1 MIRWVELA
9 SATMPNNGGEL
20 RLMQRGSEYSIMSG
34 PIELMNSRLSGS
46 ETALA
51 RLAFDA
57 VGGRPGARILI
68 GGLGMGFTL
77 RAALAAFADDA
88 RMTVSEIVPAVTDW
102 ARGPLADLYAGSLD
116 DPRVTLHDG
125 DVSGLIRAG
134 EAAYDAIL
142 LDVDNGP
149 QGLTRKEND
158 RLYSIAGLYA
168 ARRALT
174 PGGLLAVW
182 SAAPSAAFVQRLRD
196 AGFTVEEVGV
206 RANGAKGARHL
217 IWMARS
223 PGIS

>member
-1 MIRWVELA
+1 
-9 SATMPNNGGEL
+9 
-20 RLMQRGSEYSIMSG
+20 
-34 PIELMNSRLSGS
+34 
-46 ETALA
+46 
-51 RLAFDA
+51 
-57 VGGRPGARILI
+57 
-68 GGLGMGFTL
+68 
-77 RAALAAFADDA
+77 
-88 RMTVSEIVPAVTDW
+88 MTVSEIVPAVTAW
-102 ARGPLADLYAGSLD
+102 ARGPLAELYAGSLD

-174 PGGLLAVW
+174 PGGVLAVW

-196 AGFTVEEVGV
+196 AGFAVEEVGV

-223 PGIS
+223 PGIG